1 MMRQRFENVPGTILA
16 LAVFV
21 GLPAQLFAQ
30 GLEYVKAHYTKHE
43 YQIPMRD
50 GVRLF
55 TAVYAPRDTT
65 QTYPLLMI
73 RTQSGLRPYG
83 PDEYPH
89 TLAGP
94 SPLPHFARE
103 GYIFVIQDVRGR
115 WMSEGTFVNMRPHN
129 PNKKTPQD
137 IDESSDAYD
146 SIDWLLK
153 NVPNHNGKVGLY
165 GTSYRGFYVAA
176 GLIDAHPAIKAASPQ
191 APIVDWFMG
200 DDWHHNGALFLA
212 HAFNYM
218 PMIGKQRPQL
228 MKEPNFS
235 KFDYGTPDAYDFFLR
250 LGPLANVDATYFKG
264 QVPFWNEFVKHGAYD
279 EFWQARNLR
288 PHLKNIRPAVM
299 TVGGWFDAENLF
311 GALETHQR
319 LEAASPNANNFL
331 VMGPWIHGGWNGGQ
345 ADGASLGDISFGT
358 QTAVFFREKI
368 ELPFFEYHLKGK
380 GLKGNG
386 LKGNGTF
393 QPPKAWIFETGTNKW
408 CEYAI
413 WPPQNTEPLA
423 LHFHARGRLAA
434 EPSVAETGFDEFV
447 SDPARPVP
455 YIDKVGSGMQ
465 TEYMCADQRFAAR
478 RPDVLVYETDV
489 LQQDVTLAG
498 PIVADLF
505 VSTTGTDSDWIVKLI
520 DVYNSDQPDPS
531 PNPTGVRMG
540 GYQQLV
546 RGDVMCGRFRNSF
559 EKPDPFTPEPAS
571 VKFKLPDVCHTFQKG
586 HRIMVQVQS
595 SWFPLV
601 ARNPQTFVDPFSARE
616 SDFQRA
622 THRVYRSSKLPS
634 RIVARMLP

>member
-1 MMRQRFENVPGTILA
+1 MLPHHLNRVSRAIFVAIAGLCIPGQS
-16 LAVFV
+16 FS
-21 GLPAQLFAQ
+21 Q
-30 GLEYVKAHYTKHE
+30 GIEYVKAHYTKQE
-43 YQIPMRD
+43 FQIPMRD
-50 GVRLF
+50 GARLF
-55 TAVYAPRDTT
+55 TTVFAPKDMT

-83 PDEYPH
+83 PDQYPN
-89 TLAGP
+89 TLLGP

-103 GYIFVIQDVRGR
+103 GYIFVLQDVRGR

-137 IDESSDAYD
+137 IDESSDTFD
-146 SIDWLLK
+146 TVDWLLK

-176 GLIDAHPAIKAASPQ
+176 GMIDAHPAIKAASPQ

-218 PMIGKQRPQL
+218 PAIGKPRPQPV
-228 MKEPNFS
+228 KEPLFG
-235 KFDYGTPDAYDFFLR
+235 KFDYGTPDAFDFFLR
-250 LGPLANVDATYFKG
+250 LGPLANVDARHFKG
-264 QVPFWNEFVKHGAYD
+264 EVPFWNELAKHGTYD
-279 EFWQARNLR
+279 EFWQARVLR
-288 PHLKNIRPAVM
+288 PHMKDIRPAVM

-311 GALETHQR
+311 GALETHQQ
-319 LEAASPNANNFL
+319 LEASSSSRNNFL

-345 ADGASLGDISFGT
+345 ADGASLGDVSFDAP
-358 QTAVFFREKI
+358 TAVFFREKV
-368 ELPFFEYHLKGK
+368 ELPFFEFHLKGQ
-380 GLKGNG
+380 
-386 LKGNGTF
+386 GTF

-408 CEYAI
+408 REYAT
-413 WPPQNTEPLA
+413 WPPQNTQSLV
-423 LHFHARGRLAA
+423 LHFHAQGRLAV
-434 EPSVAETGFDEFV
+434 ESSDDENGFDEFI

-465 TEYMCADQRFAAR
+465 VEYMCADQRYASR
-478 RPDVLVYETDV
+478 RPDVLVYETEI
-489 LQQDVTLAG
+489 LQKDVTLTG
-498 PIVADLF
+498 PIFADLY

-520 DVYNSDQPDPS
+520 DVYPNDHPDPS

-546 RGDVMCGRFRNSF
+546 RGDVMRGRFRNSF
-559 EKPDPFTPEPAS
+559 EKPEPFTPGKPAV
-571 VKFKLPDVCHTFQKG
+571 VKFKLQDICHTFQKG
-586 HRIMVQVQS
+586 HKMMVQVQS

-601 ARNPQTFVDPFSARE
+601 DRNPQTYIDPFIAKA
-616 SDFQRA
+616 SDFQR
-622 THRVYRSSKLPS
+622 TTQRVYRSIELPS
-634 RIVARMLP
+634 RVMARMSP